1 MLGKFYT
8 TTQNVV
14 NAGNLIPLNSCRT
27 CGGGFKIVDGN
38 AIEICKGGC
47 YEVNV
52 AISASSA
59 DITAPIDISLV
70 VGSKNNGAFE
80 PSAGARAIET
90 TTTAG
95 AISSLSIV
103 DTVKVCNNSCCDK
116 VLIALRTVNQITVS
130 NVIVTVRK
138 VC

>member
-8 TTQNVV
+8 STPNVV
-14 NAGNLIPLNSCRT
+14 NAENLIPLNSCRT
-27 CGGGFKIVDGN
+27 CGCGFKIVDGN
-38 AIEICKGGC
+38 AIEICKSGC

-59 DITAPIDISLV
+59 DVTVPIDISLV
-70 VGSKNNGAFE
+70 IGSKNNGAFE

-103 DTVKVCNNSCCDK
+103 DTVKVCNNCCCDK

>member
-8 TTQNVV
+8 STPNVV
-14 NAGNLIPLNSCRT
+14 NAENLIPLNSCRT

-38 AIEICKGGC
+38 AIEICKSGC

-59 DITAPIDISLV
+59 DVTAPIDISLV
-70 VGSKNNGAFE
+70 IGSKNNGAFK
-80 PSAGARAIET
+80 PSAGARAIDT

-103 DTVKVCNNSCCDK
+103 DTVKVCNNCCCDK